1 MIRVL
6 VVDDH
11 DLVRT
16 GITRMLADIDG
27 LQVVGEAC
35 TGEEALLKVR
45 ELKPDVVLMDV
56 KMPGIGGLEATRK
69 LMRSHPDIKVVAV
82 TVCEDEPFPTRL
94 LQAGAAGYLTKGAAL
109 DEMVQTI
116 RLVFAG
122 QRYIDPQ
129 IAQQLA
135 LKSFQPQNSG
145 SPFDLLSERE
155 IQIALMIANCHKVQ
169 NISDKLCLSPK
180 TVNTYR
186 YRIFEKLSI
195 TSDVELALLAVCTA
209 WSTPSAENACPIRSE
224 CLPGDLQWSPRR
236 LSHVR

>member
-195 TSDVELALLAVCTA
+195 TSDVELALLAVCHGMVDA
-209 WSTPSAENACPIRSE
+209 VS
-224 CLPGDLQWSPRR
+224 
-236 LSHVR
+236 

>member
-1 MIRVL
+1 MTVSRGVCLIKVL

-27 LQVVGEAC
+27 LQVVGQADS
-35 TGEEALLKVR
+35 GEESLKKAR

-69 LMRSHPDIKVVAV
+69 MLRSHPEIKVVAV
-82 TVCEDEPFPTRL
+82 TVCEDDPFPTRL
-94 LQAGAAGYLTKGAAL
+94 LQAGAAGYMTKGAGLA
-109 DEMVQTI
+109 EMVQAI

-122 QRYIDPQ
+122 QRYISPQ

-135 LKSFQPQNSG
+135 IKSFQPQVNN

-155 IQIALMIANCHKVQ
+155 IQIALMIVGCQKVQ
-169 NISDKLCLSPK
+169 VISDKLCLSPK

-195 TSDVELALLAVCTA
+195 SSDVELALLAVRHGMVDA
-209 WSTPSAENACPIRSE
+209 SA
-224 CLPGDLQWSPRR
+224 
-236 LSHVR
+236 